1 MGLCNLNEPLA
12 LFIMIQLQQLD
23 CSVASLLPARQKSLY
38 VRSSIPSQS
47 ERAACAF
54 IMIQLQQLDCSVASL
69 LPARQKSLYVRSS
82 IPSQSERA
90 ACAFIMIQLQRLEQS
105 VISLLHLR
113 QKAPLVQ
120 EFGCPPVLNEP
131 LALFIV

>member
-1 MGLCNLNEPLA
+1 MASLLPARQKAPLRQKLHPPHNLNEPLA
-12 LFIMIQLQQLD
+12 LFIMIQLQQ
-23 CSVASLLPARQKSLY
+23 
-38 VRSSIPSQS
+38 
-47 ERAACAF
+47 
-54 IMIQLQQLDCSVASL
+54 
-69 LPARQKSLYVRSS
+69 
-82 IPSQSERA
+82 
-90 ACAFIMIQLQRLEQS
+90 LEQS

>member
-54 IMIQLQQLDCSVASL
+54 HYDPAPAARLFGGFASS
-69 LPARQKSLYVRSS
+69 ARQKSLYVRSS

-131 LALFIV
+131 LALV